1 MEQEIDIEEA
11 LEILELPRFITKE
24 EIKKRYKELVKKH
37 HPDITKD
44 SYKINQIIAAY
55 RVLMD
60 YIDNFRYSFDEDE
73 ISKQIPNMTHNQK
86 FRF

>member
-1 MEQEIDIEEA
+1 MEQEVNIARA
-11 LEILELPRFITKE
+11 LEILELPRFITKD

-37 HPDITKD
+37 HPDISKD
-44 SYKINQIIAAY
+44 SQKINQIIVAY
-55 RVLMD
+55 KVLME

-73 ISKQIPNMTHNQK
+73 ISKQMPNMTHNQK